1 MDNKVNPF
9 ETAVSMFTRVASEM
23 GLEKLYP
30 GQDLINRMTTPDTCI
45 SFRISLALDNGDIRA
60 VEAHRVQFNDDHG
73 PYKGGVRFHPEVTL
87 DEVKALA
94 FWMYLKTAV
103 VDIPFGGGKGGIC
116 VDYKALSLSEKERL
130 TKQFFQSLYPFIGVN
145 KDIPAPDVNTSSRE
159 MAWGLDRIRKLA
171 GVWQYPIVTGKPI
184 ELGGS
189 LGRDSATGRGC
200 IFVVKQYLEDHD
212 YDFSECTASVQGFG
226 NGGQWA
232 ARDLSALGVK
242 VIAVSDTSCCLY
254 NPHGIDIENA
264 IRHKTET
271 GKLTGLDGSLEER
284 EVESIWDIPVT
295 ILVPSALENAITR
308 EIAKRLSTDL
318 IAEVANGPTTPE
330 ADELLF
336 DRGVRVIPDILAN
349 AGGVTV
355 SYYEWVQNIQGEVW
369 TREAVENR
377 LRDKM
382 VRAYRA
388 IHDTSREHGIS
399 MRSSAY
405 RRAIDKVAKAMVRR
419 GAQ

>member
-1 MDNKVNPF
+1 
-9 ETAVSMFTRVASEM
+9 
-23 GLEKLYP
+23 
-30 GQDLINRMTTPDTCI
+30 
-45 SFRISLALDNGDIRA
+45 
-60 VEAHRVQFNDDHG
+60 
-73 PYKGGVRFHPEVTL
+73 
-87 DEVKALA
+87 
-94 FWMYLKTAV
+94 
-103 VDIPFGGGKGGIC
+103 
-116 VDYKALSLSEKERL
+116 
-130 TKQFFQSLYPFIGVN
+130 
-145 KDIPAPDVNTSSRE
+145 
-159 MAWGLDRIRKLA
+159 
-171 GVWQYPIVTGKPI
+171 
-184 ELGGS
+184 
-189 LGRDSATGRGC
+189 
-200 IFVVKQYLEDHD
+200 
-212 YDFSECTASVQGFG
+212 
-226 NGGQWA
+226 
-232 ARDLSALGVK
+232 
-242 VIAVSDTSCCLY
+242 
-254 NPHGIDIENA
+254 
-264 IRHKTET
+264 
-271 GKLTGLDGSLEER
+271 
-284 EVESIWDIPVT
+284 VESIWDIPAT